1 MHTLHM
7 DMGTRSTE
15 CTACGGS
22 SVFSMV
28 GFLGGP
34 YGIIGGVSGVLACVA
49 SSIIMCCG
57 PRSTEEGG
65 CKFTTVRELSTPFD
79 CLAHQP
85 RLLQSCDTPMPTS

>member
-1 MHTLHM
+1 M
-7 DMGTRSTE
+7 RY
-15 CTACGGS
+15 ACGS

-28 GFLGGP
+28 GFLGGT

-57 PRSTEEGG
+57 PKSTEEGG
-65 CKFTTVRELSTPFD
+65 CKFTTVRENTNHLNIRKYD
-79 CLAHQP
+79 QP